1 MQEVGR
7 RLRVRSRVL
16 GLSDAEVARRL
27 GLGAT
32 RYANYVNGTRE
43 PNFTT
48 FLRICQVLETTPN
61 DLLGAGETHTS
72 TPSAEALHHRI
83 EIATKAM
90 DVQTL
95 LVATEVLEALAQR
108 TPGGRR
114 D

>member
-1 MQEVGR
+1 MQEVGS
-7 RLRVRSRVL
+7 RLRVRARVL

-43 PNFTT
+43 PDFAT

-61 DLLGAGETHTS
+61 DLLGAGGGQAS
-72 TPSAEALHHRI
+72 TPSADVLQRRI
-83 EIATKAM
+83 EAAAKVM
-90 DVQTL
+90 DLHTL
-95 LVATEVLEALAQR
+95 LVAAEVVEALVRR